1 MGGNYRE
8 LAARASHVLIAAR
21 NAMLSSQ
28 PVSDAIVELQHGFR
42 SFFCVVVSFRFV
54 AYGSLEPYLVSV
66 HRPAIADSRFSID
79 AMAGVWAETIVSW
92 RPGRRTY

>member
-28 PVSDAIVELQHGFR
+28 PVSDAIFDEYR
-42 SFFCVVVSFRFV
+42 T
-54 AYGSLEPYLVSV
+54 
-66 HRPAIADSRFSID
+66 AIGCRL
-79 AMAGVWAETIVSW
+79 
-92 RPGRRTY
+92 